1 MWKLGGKVAICSPC
15 IWEEEAVRVPQGK
28 QTIILAKSVSS
39 RWRSFLS
46 RQRESEEDTRY
57 QHLAL
62 IVVHTH
68 VHMHYIYVYPHAH
81 KHASTHA
88 QTSLHTHTPLTPQI
102 CDQEKQSH
110 ELGNKSRPERVSSL
124 QTWRELIKLRD
135 SAKNQ
140 EVYEKQQQ
148 KIKLNQSL
156 RIRVAFW
163 PLGFCIS
170 TVK

>member
-1 MWKLGGKVAICSPC
+1 MWKLGGIVAICSPC
-15 IWEEEAVRVPQGK
+15 IWEEEVARVPQGK

-62 IVVHTH
+62 IVVHTY
-68 VHMHYIYVYPHAH
+68 VHMHDIHVYPHAY
-81 KHASTHA
+81 KHAFTHA
-88 QTSLHTHTPLTPQI
+88 QTSLHTHTTDTPNMRPG
-102 CDQEKQSH
+102 ET
-110 ELGNKSRPERVSSL
+110 ESRPETGKQVMTRKSSSW
-124 QTWRELIKLRD
+124 TGETVPKIKKYM
-135 SAKNQ
+135 KNN
-140 EVYEKQQQ
+140 K
-148 KIKLNQSL
+148 KIKLNWNL

-163 PLGFCIS
+163 LLGFCIS